1 MGIFTVPCTPNGSA
15 CWTQRTALDGSD
27 FVLSF
32 DWNQRTG
39 LWFFSVADQDA
50 VPIVSGRALTTGT
63 LLLKGVR
70 DPRRPRGE
78 LVVED
83 TTLRNDADPAFDDLG
98 ARFRVTYVDAAELG
112 R

>member
-1 MGIFTVPCTPNGSA
+1 MSFLTVPCSPNGSA

-39 LWFFSVADQDA
+39 LWLFSVADQDG

-70 DPRRPRGE
+70 DSRRPKGE
-78 LVVED
+78 FVVED
-83 TTLRNDADPAFDDLG
+83 TTQRNDADPAFDDLG
-98 ARFRVTYVDAAELG
+98 GRFLLVYVDASELG